1 MNLNPS
7 SLPKGSVFLTQ
18 KDFIESIGEEKTATS
33 EETVTSEEIA
43 SSEEVASSEETVTS
57 EEVATSEETATS
69 EEVSEDIASKDNET
83 VSDDTSARESDFSEP
98 TTTVSTTTY
107 SPTTFS
113 PTTPSPTTLTPTA
126 SSTSSP
132 TSLRASSSPSLYPTS
147 SSSVNEENNME
158 YAHEEVG
165 TEIISTPQSTS
176 NQYVRRPRANA
187 SRNPYND
194 IFKNTRNSHRQ
205 AREGEWYF
213 QQYHRIKYYEGSH
226 IDITPRNRTGL
237 PETKEFDFTVISQTT
252 YLSSFIFTSS
262 KERLFFFSYLLKR
275 WQGWERM

>member
-1 MNLNPS
+1 
-7 SLPKGSVFLTQ
+7 
-18 KDFIESIGEEKTATS
+18 
-33 EETVTSEEIA
+33 
-43 SSEEVASSEETVTS
+43 
-57 EEVATSEETATS
+57 
-69 EEVSEDIASKDNET
+69 
-83 VSDDTSARESDFSEP
+83 
-98 TTTVSTTTY
+98 
-107 SPTTFS
+107 
-113 PTTPSPTTLTPTA
+113 
-126 SSTSSP
+126 
-132 TSLRASSSPSLYPTS
+132 
-147 SSSVNEENNME
+147 ME
-158 YAHEEVG
+158 YTHEEVG
-165 TEIISTPQSTS
+165 TENISTSQPTST
-176 NQYVRRPRANA
+176 QYIRRPRANA

-275 WQGWERM
+275 WQG